1 VRRACALWL
10 ALALV
15 VLPAAGQQNV
25 SGKPANT
32 SPTTADGYQVLAV
45 SPNNSGLPVNLSGI
59 VQKASNSSSG
69 SVASLAK
76 AFASSN
82 TPGNSIVVVCGV
94 GNGTA
99 PTISD
104 TLGNTYK
111 QAAQVANGTAFNVAV
126 FVASEIAAGANTVT
140 VSNGGTAASI
150 AMEIYEV
157 SGLISSS
164 NAAAIDSTA
173 TNTSA
178 AATSSPAVTAAPLL
192 PNDLSFVAF
201 GLGTAAQT
209 ITVASPYANDSG
221 QLNPATPAGLF
232 SFVSASFLLATM
244 AGSSPSATV
253 GTAEP
258 WAVAVATFKTVSLPI
273 QGAVQGNVPSGSTD
287 AGNPVEQGGQARTSL
302 ITPVS
307 NGQRVLA
314 MYDKFG
320 RRVVLPVTIRDLVS
334 SGSVTV
340 TTTTETTLLAAGG
353 SGVFLDLTALACTNT
368 SATLTRVDI
377 RDATAGTV
385 RISMALAASGGGFV
399 LPLQGVPWP
408 QTTANNNW
416 TMQLSTA
423 VTDVRCNIEAVKNQ

>member
-1 VRRACALWL
+1 MRRFWL
-10 ALALV
+10 TVAAV
-15 VLPAAGQQNV
+15 VLLAPVARPIRARGQNV
-25 SGKPANT
+25 SAP
-32 SPTTADGYQVLAV
+32 
-45 SPNNSGLPVNLSGI
+45 LPVNGIPLPAI

-69 SVASLAK
+69 SVASLAR
-76 AFASSN
+76 AFPSSN
-82 TPGNSIVVVCGV
+82 VAGNSIVVVCGV

-104 TLGNTYK
+104 TPANAYK
-111 QAAQVANGTAFNVAV
+111 QAAQVANGTAFNVAI
-126 FVASEIAAGANTVT
+126 FVATNIAAGANTVT
-140 VSNGGTAASI
+140 VNNGGTAASI

-157 SGLISSS
+157 SGLITTSTT
-164 NAAAIDSTA
+164 AALDSTS

-178 AATSSPAVTAAPLL
+178 AATTSPAVTAAPLL
-192 PNDLSFVAF
+192 PNELSFVAF

-209 ITVASPYANDSG
+209 ITVAAPYANDSG

-232 SFVSASFLLATM
+232 SFVSGSFLSSTM
-244 AGSSPSATV
+244 AGASPSATV
-253 GTAEP
+253 GTGEP
-258 WAVAVATFKTVSLPI
+258 WGVAVAAFKTASLPI
-273 QGAVQGNVPSGSTD
+273 EGAVQGNVASGTAD
-287 AGNPVEQGGQARTSL
+287 AGNPVEEGGQARTSL
-302 ITPVS
+302 ITAVL

-353 SGVFLDLTALACTNT
+353 SGVFLDLAALSCTNT

-377 RDATAGTV
+377 RDATGGTV

>member
-1 VRRACALWL
+1 MRRFWL
-10 ALALV
+10 TVAAV
-15 VLPAAGQQNV
+15 VLLAPVAHGQNV
-25 SGKPANT
+25 SAP
-32 SPTTADGYQVLAV
+32 
-45 SPNNSGLPVNLSGI
+45 LPVNSIPLPAI

-69 SVASLAK
+69 SVSSLVK
-76 AFASSN
+76 AFPNNNVA
-82 TPGNSIVVVCGV
+82 GNSIVVVCGV

-104 TLGNTYK
+104 TPANAYK

-126 FVASEIAAGANTVT
+126 FVATNIAAGANSVT
-140 VSNGGTAASI
+140 VNNGGTTASI

-157 SGLISSS
+157 SGLITTSTT
-164 NAAAIDSTA
+164 AALDSTS
-173 TNTSA
+173 TNISG
-178 AATSSPAVTAAPLL
+178 AATTSPAVTAAPLL
-192 PNDLSFVAF
+192 PNELSFVAF

-209 ITVASPYANDSG
+209 ITVAAPYANDSG

-232 SFVSASFLLATM
+232 SFVSGSFLVSTM
-244 AGSSPSATV
+244 AGSSPSATI
-253 GTAEP
+253 GTGEP
-258 WAVAVATFKTVSLPI
+258 WGVAVATFKTASLPI
-273 QGAVQGNVPSGSTD
+273 EGAVQGNVASGTSD
-287 AGNPVEQGGQARTSL
+287 AGNPIEEGGQARTSL
-302 ITPVS
+302 ITAVL

-377 RDATAGTV
+377 RDATGGTV
-385 RISMALAASGGGFV
+385 RISMALAASGGAFV

-408 QTTANNNW
+408 QTSANNNW

-423 VTDVRCNIEAVKNQ
+423 VTDVRCNIEAVMNQ